1 MARGR
6 KSKGP
11 KIVEGLTGSDL
22 AKERL
27 RTIMQTFTGEL
38 SVQEA
43 QQKLGIGHTAF
54 HKLREKAFQ
63 LALEGLEPGHAGRPR
78 GPSLT
83 REEERI
89 EELEAE
95 LLEMQIDL
103 EASRIREEIAIAM
116 PHLLER
122 NIKKKKAK
130 KQKRKKK
137 EREV

>member
-1 MARGR
+1 
-6 KSKGP
+6 
-11 KIVEGLTGSDL
+11 
-22 AKERL
+22 
-27 RTIMQTFTGEL
+27 MQTFTGDL

-43 QQKLGIGHTAF
+43 QKQLGIGHTAF

-63 LALEGLEPGHAGRPR
+63 LALEGMEPGHPGRPR
-78 GPSLT
+78 RPSKT
-83 REEERI
+83 QEEQRI

-95 LLEMQIDL
+95 LLETRIDL

-122 NIKKKKAK
+122 NIKKKNAK

-137 EREV
+137 KGV